1 MYEYRCDECGVFAA
15 LGKMSTSSEPTICPD
30 CGELSERILS
40 APRLA
45 IMGKAQRS
53 AHERNEKSAHE
64 PRSTRRSS
72 CGCLGNHTCGSS
84 AASKKS
90 GQDTQ
95 GKRGEGKEKGS
106 LLQMQTKKT
115 ARPWMLGH

>member
-1 MYEYRCDECGVFAA
+1 MPMYEYRCDECGVFAA
-15 LGKMSTSSEPTICPD
+15 LGKMSESSSPTICPD

-45 IMGKAQRS
+45 IIGKAQRS
-53 AHERNEKSAHE
+53 AHERNEKSANE

-72 CGCLGNHTCGSS
+72 CGCAGAHTCSSSS
-84 AASKKS
+84 AKPSSA
-90 GQDTQ
+90 Q
-95 GKRGEGKEKGS
+95 GANAKEKGS